1 MTVRVVATR
10 ILAIAAFFVAWEI
23 SARARVYGPS
33 LSVPPSAIAVHLVL
47 RLADGNMT
55 GDILRTGF
63 EIVAAFVAGCA
74 IGLPLGVA
82 LWRWP
87 LLAAVVEPYLLAY
100 YAIPVFAFYPL
111 FIALFGAG
119 ATPIVVIGALAAIGA
134 IVANTL
140 AGLRAIPRVLLAVGT
155 VLLLRRSQMIR
166 YVILPAIVP
175 QLFVGLKL
183 GFIYSL
189 IGVVAAEFILAT
201 AGLGYQV
208 AFHYDNFESLDMFSA
223 MLMVI
228 ALSVA
233 SYAVLTAIEARLGR
247 HRKLQ

>member
-1 MTVRVVATR
+1 MTARIVGTRVVA
-10 ILAIAAFFVAWEI
+10 ILGFLLLWEL

-33 LSVPPSAIAVHLVL
+33 LSVPPSAIAAHLWMRVGSGAL
-47 RLADGNMT
+47 TADAA
-55 GDILRTGF
+55 RTGF
-63 EIVAAFVAGCA
+63 EIGAAFLTGCA
-74 IGLPLGVA
+74 IGLPLGVV
-82 LWRWP
+82 LWRSP

-111 FIALFGAG
+111 FIVLFGSG
-119 ATPIVVIGALAAIGA
+119 PTPIIAIGALAAIGA

-140 AGLRAIPRVLLAVGT
+140 VGLRAIPRVYLAVGIA
-155 VLLLRRSQMIR
+155 LSLRRAQMVR
-166 YVILPAIVP
+166 HVIVPAIVP

-208 AFHYDNFESLDMFSA
+208 SFHYNNFESRDMFAA
-223 MLMVI
+223 MVTVI
-228 ALSVA
+228 ALSIA
-233 SYAVLTAIEARLGR
+233 SYVALSWIEARLAR
-247 HRKLQ
+247 HRTAR

>member
-1 MTVRVVATR
+1 MSVRVVATR
-10 ILAIAAFFVAWEI
+10 TIAIAAFLAAWEI
-23 SARARVYGPS
+23 SARAHAYGPS
-33 LSVPPSAIAVHLVL
+33 LSVPPSAIAVHLL
-47 RLADGNMT
+47 ARLAGGSMT
-55 GDILRTGF
+55 TDIMRTGF
-63 EIVAAFVAGCA
+63 EIVSAFVVGCA
-74 IGLPLGVA
+74 VGLPLGVA

-119 ATPIVVIGALAAIGA
+119 ATPIVAIGALAAIGA

-140 AGLRAIPRVLLAVGT
+140 AGLRAVPRVLLAVGN
-155 VLLLRRSQMIR
+155 VLLLRRSQMILH
-166 YVILPAIVP
+166 VILPAIVP

-208 AFHYDNFESLDMFSA
+208 SFHYDNFESLDMFSA
-223 MLMVI
+223 MLTVI
-228 ALSVA
+228 ALSIA
-233 SYAVLTAIEARLGR
+233 SYAALTAIEGRLGR